1 MNTGAEIKK
10 LLLVKMSA
18 LGDVVMTLPTLAAL
32 KARYPDAALDWL
44 VEPAAAGLLA
54 GHPALNRV
62 LVSPRP
68 VLKKMITEGRL
79 LSAKR
84 LFVDFSR
91 ELRQTDY
98 DVVLDLQGLLKSGLM
113 VGLARGRRK
122 VGFARA
128 REGAHFF
135 LNEKMPPYD
144 PERHAVRR
152 YLDAAAYLGAAAPEP
167 VRPYFE
173 PPEAARQRAE
183 ALLGPVAG
191 SGLALLN
198 PGAKWA
204 TKRWPLAHWQA
215 LARRL
220 AREKGLKMVL
230 TGGPEDTA
238 AAEAIEEAAGPGAA
252 LNLCGRTS
260 LPELAAVLARARL
273 MVTADTGPL
282 HLAAAVGTGGLALFG
297 PTRPQRTGPWGG
309 SFEILQPPLPCLG
322 CLKKKCPLPCLA
334 DLTPE
339 TAWARLAARLAPET
353 RRVEP

>member
-1 MNTGAEIKK
+1 MNKESEIKK
-10 LLLVKMSA
+10 MLIVKMSA

-32 KARYPDAALDWL
+32 KERYPDAALDWL

-68 VLKKMITEGRL
+68 VLKKLASAGRL
-79 LSAKR
+79 VSARR
-84 LFVDFSR
+84 LFNEFRQD
-91 ELRQTDY
+91 LRQTDY

-122 VGFARA
+122 IGFARA
-128 REGAHFF
+128 REWSHLF

-167 VRPYFE
+167 GRPYFK
-173 PPEAARQRAE
+173 PPEPARQRAE
-183 ALLGPVAG
+183 ALLGPAAG
-191 SGLALLN
+191 SDLTILN

-204 TKRWPLAHWQA
+204 TKRWPLAHWQV
-215 LARRL
+215 LARCL
-220 AREKGLKMVL
+220 AQGKNKLVL
-230 TGGPEDTA
+230 TGGAED
-238 AAEAIEEAAGPGAA
+238 AAEAEAIAEAAGPGAA

-260 LPELAAVLARARL
+260 LPELAAIMARARQV
-273 MVTADTGPL
+273 VTADTGPL
-282 HLAAAVGTGGLALFG
+282 HLAAAVGAGGLALFG

-309 SFEILQPPLPCLG
+309 DFEILQPARPCLG
-322 CLKKKCPLPCLA
+322 CLKKKCPRPCLA
-334 DLTPE
+334 ELTPE
-339 TAWARLAARLAPET
+339 MVWARLAARLAAAS
-353 RRVEP
+353 RRASS

>member
-1 MNTGAEIKK
+1 
-10 LLLVKMSA
+10 MSA
-18 LGDVVMTLPTLAAL
+18 LGDVVMTLPALAAL
-32 KARYPDAALDWL
+32 KASYPSAALDWL

-68 VLKKMITEGRL
+68 ALKKLASAGRL
-79 LSAKR
+79 ISANR
-84 LFVDFSR
+84 LFNEFRR

-122 VGFARA
+122 IGFARA
-128 REGAHFF
+128 REGSHWF

-152 YLDAAAYLGAAAPEP
+152 YLDAAAYLGAEAPEP
-167 VRPYFE
+167 GRPYYQ
-173 PPEAARQRAE
+173 PPEHARRSAE
-183 ALLGPVAG
+183 ALLGQAAG
-191 SGLALLN
+191 SDLALLN

-204 TKRWPLAHWQA
+204 TKRWPLAHWQV

-220 AREKGLKMVL
+220 AREKGWKLAV
-230 TGGPEDTA
+230 TGGPED
-238 AAEAIEEAAGPGAA
+238 AAEAEAIAGAAGPPGTA

-260 LPELAAVLARARL
+260 LPELAAIMARARL
-273 MVTADTGPL
+273 VVTADTGPL
-282 HLAAAVGTGGLALFG
+282 HLAAAVGAGGLALFG

-309 SFEILQPPLPCLG
+309 DFEILQPPRPCLG
-322 CLKKKCPLPCLA
+322 CLRKKCPRPCLA
-334 DLTPE
+334 ELTPE
-339 TAWARLAARLAPET
+339 TVWARLAARLAEGS
-353 RRVEP
+353 RRSPS

>member
-1 MNTGAEIKK
+1 
-10 LLLVKMSA
+10 MSA

-32 KARYPDAALDWL
+32 KARYPGAALDWL

-62 LVSPRP
+62 FVSPRP
-68 VLKKMITEGRL
+68 MLKKMAAAGRL
-79 LSAKR
+79 VSAKR
-84 LFVDFSR
+84 LLVDFSLD
-91 ELRQTDY
+91 LRRTDY

-167 VRPYFE
+167 LLPYFS
-173 PPEAARQRAE
+173 PPEAARQRTE
-183 ALLGPVAG
+183 ALLGPAAG
-191 SGLALLN
+191 SGLVILN
-198 PGAKWA
+198 PGAKWV

-220 AREKGLKMVL
+220 AREKDLRMVL
-230 TGGPEDTA
+230 TGGQED
-238 AAEAIEEAAGPGAA
+238 AAEAEDIEKTAGPGAI

-260 LPELAAVLARARL
+260 LPELAAILARARL

-282 HLAAAVGTGGLALFG
+282 HLGAAVGAGGLALFG

-309 SFEILQPPLPCLG
+309 DFEILQPPRPCLG

-339 TAWARLAARLAPET
+339 MVWARLAARLATAT
-353 RRVEP
+353 RRPEP